1 MIIRS
6 IVAIAIT
13 GIVIMMSI
21 ITIITTIITI
31 ITIMIII
38 AITDM
43 ITESVDAVARRGSS
57 MSDA

>member
-1 MIIRS
+1 
-6 IVAIAIT
+6 
-13 GIVIMMSI
+13 MSI

-57 MSDA
+57 VSDA